1 MIYILCRFLKYRRIA
16 FTNSG
21 GREFYK
27 DARRVDLTTSYQSIL
42 GGVTAGTAAPVVGGR
57 PTGILHIDTDATT
70 YLMRDGNEITITP
83 SGAHQIIPIIP
94 AQIKHNADANSHIF
108 VLY

>member
-1 MIYILCRFLKYRRIA
+1 MA

-42 GGVTAGTAAPVVGGR
+42 GGITAGTAPPVIGGR
-57 PTGILHIDTDATT
+57 PTGVLHIDVDPTT
-70 YLMRDGNEITITP
+70 YLMRDGNEIVITP

-94 AQIKHNADANSHIF
+94 AQIKHNADANSHVFI
-108 VLY
+108 LY